1 MVDQRSGN
9 GKARAG
15 RGAGNSPTYPP
26 PPPHGLS
33 PVLERNIRALQ
44 LRRQREEKEATVEE
58 RLAEAITRF
67 TGSMRFVYLHLAI
80 FGFWIVANLGWIP
93 GVPAWDSS
101 FVVLAMIASVEAIFL
116 STFVLISQNRMAA
129 AADKRA
135 DLDLQ
140 ISLLAEHELTR
151 LVTLVS
157 GIADRMGVRTE
168 ADADLDEITQ
178 DVAPDAVLDELEAA
192 KPETEQR

>member
-1 MVDQRSGN
+1 MAEQRSDGD
-9 GKARAG
+9 ARAD
-15 RGAGNSPTYPP
+15 RGVGTGPIYPP
-26 PPPHGLS
+26 PQPSGLS

-44 LRRQREEKEATVEE
+44 LRREREEKGATAEE
-58 RLAEAITRF
+58 RIAEAITRF
-67 TGSMRFVYLHLAI
+67 TGSMRFVYLHLAF
-80 FGFWIVANLGWIP
+80 FGFWIVANLGWLP
-93 GVPAWDSS
+93 GVPSWDPS
-101 FVVLAMIASVEAIFL
+101 FVVLAMMASVEAIFL

-140 ISLLAEHELTR
+140 VSLLAEHEITR

-157 GIADRMGVRTE
+157 GIAARMGVRTE

-178 DVAPDAVLDELEAA
+178 DVAPKAVLDEIEAA
-192 KPETEQR
+192 EPRAGQP

>member
-1 MVDQRSGN
+1 MSQHSVRQGPSPQRG
-9 GKARAG
+9 
-15 RGAGNSPTYPP
+15 PTVPTPKPP
-26 PPPHGLS
+26 GLT
-33 PVLERNIRALQ
+33 PVLERNIRSIQ
-44 LRRQREEKEATVEE
+44 LRREREEAAAGWQE
-58 RLAEAITRF
+58 RAADAITRF
-67 TGSMRFVYLHLAI
+67 TGSMTFVYLHLAA

-93 GVPAWDSS
+93 GVPAWDPS

-140 ISLLAEHELTR
+140 VSLLAEHEVTR

-157 GIADRMGVRTE
+157 GIADRLGVRTE
-168 ADADLDEITQ
+168 ADAEVEEIAR
-178 DVAPDAVLDELEAA
+178 DVAPEAVLDELEA
-192 KPETEQR
+192 TG

>member
-1 MVDQRSGN
+1 MAEQRSDGD
-9 GKARAG
+9 ARAD
-15 RGAGNSPTYPP
+15 RGVGTGPIYPP
-26 PPPHGLS
+26 PQPSGLS

-44 LRRQREEKEATVEE
+44 LRREREEKGATAEE
-58 RLAEAITRF
+58 RIAEAITRF
-67 TGSMRFVYLHLAI
+67 TGSMRFVYLHLAF
-80 FGFWIVANLGWIP
+80 FGFWIVANLGWLP
-93 GVPAWDSS
+93 GVPSWDPS
-101 FVVLAMIASVEAIFL
+101 FVVLAMMASVEAIFL

-140 ISLLAEHELTR
+140 VSLLAEHEITR

-157 GIADRMGVRTE
+157 GIAARMGVRTE

-178 DVAPDAVLDELEAA
+178 DVAPEAVLDEIEAA
-192 KPETEQR
+192 EPRAGQP